1 MELSILIPS
10 ARPRRF
16 VEFVKSVVKNTEGVD
31 YELVVDQRRGIL
43 YEIINDLFERA
54 QGEYVVLICDD
65 CFVTPDWAKNMLAF
79 MKKQP
84 PMTIGSFGLMIE
96 GKDAKSIVYYDKLC
110 AIIPCARR
118 EEVKAQFGYLLDPTF
133 KRFYGDPDLSL
144 RYWSRGGQAIECPNA
159 KVNMYRWRDTIK
171 SNDVRSYFDV
181 DKKAFKQRWD
191 GYDFSLHGHKE
202 EATSVQAL
210 V

>member
-10 ARPRRF
+10 ARPKRF
-16 VEFVKSVVKNTEGVD
+16 REFLKSVVRNTDGID
-31 YELVVDQRRGIL
+31 YEFVVEQKRGVL
-43 YEIINDLFERA
+43 YEIINELFDRA

-65 CFVTPDWAKNMLAF
+65 CYVQPDWAKNMLRF
-79 MKKQP
+79 MKKHP
-84 PMTIGSFGLMIE
+84 PMTIGSFKLMIE
-96 GKDAKSIVYYDKLC
+96 GKDAKPIVYYDKLC
-110 AIIPCARR
+110 AIIPCVRR
-118 EEVKAQFGYLLDPTF
+118 EEVKARYGYLLDPEF

-144 RYWSRGGQAIECPNA
+144 RYWSVGGNVVECPNA
-159 KVNMYRWRDTIK
+159 KVDMYRWRDTIK

-181 DKKAFKQRWD
+181 DDKAFKQRWD

-202 EATSVQAL
+202 ETPGVQTP